1 MPGIHDE
8 TDLFRLPGRRTDRSV
23 YMQSVVQDNVAALRS
38 EITRREQLLDHVQF
52 RMEGGTWEWDLA
64 SGQVRI
70 SRRLGRILGLES
82 ECRELSIEL
91 ILERTHPEDRE
102 HLREA
107 VDQAR
112 LDASEPFEVRITR
125 GDGELRYLRLAAK
138 RQKDDKRRGAR
149 IVGVARD
156 VSEERFAASRI
167 RMRLAVSEV
176 LASWTTL
183 DQSGRVLLGVI
194 ASGLSSAIATIWVP
208 EGGVMVPR
216 QTWATPELAESEFA
230 RVTQTL
236 RPPKGI
242 ELAGWAWSL
251 GRPVDRATLT
261 ADRSYLRQD
270 LADRAGLK
278 TAIAIPAL
286 AGEQV
291 VAVIDVHS
299 QEQVRVSEK
308 CLRALLALGH
318 EIGSALAT
326 RLGEPDNGTLTRREL
341 EVLQLAADGLTTTAI
356 ASELIVE
363 PATVKTH
370 LDHIY
375 AKLGVGNRTAA
386 VAYALRRG
394 VID

>member
-1 MPGIHDE
+1 
-8 TDLFRLPGRRTDRSV
+8 
-23 YMQSVVQDNVAALRS
+23 MQSVVQTNVATLRE
-38 EITRREQLLDHVQF
+38 EITRREHLLDYVQF
-52 RMEGGTWEWDLA
+52 RLEGGTWEWDLA
-64 SGQVRI
+64 SGRVRI

-82 ECRELSIEL
+82 DCRELSAEL
-91 ILERTHPEDRE
+91 ILERAHPEDRE
-102 HLREA
+102 RLA
-107 VDQAR
+107 GAFSQAR
-112 LDASEPFEVRITR
+112 QDAPEPFEVRIAR
-125 GDGELRYLRLAAK
+125 GDGELRHLRVAAK
-138 RQKDDKRRGAR
+138 RQKDDKRKGAR
-149 IVGVARD
+149 MVGVARD
-156 VSEERFAASRI
+156 VTDERLAASRI
-167 RMRLAVSEV
+167 RLRLAVSEV
-176 LASWTTL
+176 LSSWTTL

-194 ASGLSSAIATIWVP
+194 ASGLSSPIATFWVP

-230 RVTQTL
+230 RVTQNL

-242 ELAGWAWSL
+242 ELPGWAWSL
-251 GRPVDRATLT
+251 RRPVDRASLT

-270 LADRAGLK
+270 VADRAGLK
-278 TAIAIPAL
+278 TAVAFPAL

-299 QEQVRVSEK
+299 QDQIGVTEK
-308 CLRALLALGH
+308 CMQSLLGLGH

-326 RLGEPDNGTLTRREL
+326 RLGEPDSGPLTRREL

-363 PATVKTH
+363 PATIKTH

>member
-1 MPGIHDE
+1 
-8 TDLFRLPGRRTDRSV
+8 
-23 YMQSVVQDNVAALRS
+23 MQSLVQANVAALRS
-38 EITRREQLLDHVQF
+38 EITRREQLLDYVQF

-64 SGQVRI
+64 SGRVRI

-82 ECRELSIEL
+82 ELREPSIEF
-91 ILERTHPEDRE
+91 ILERTHPDDRE
-102 HLREA
+102 HLGQA
-107 VDQAR
+107 LDQAR
-112 LDASEPFEVRITR
+112 RGAPEPFEVRIAR
-125 GDGELRYLRLAAK
+125 GDGELRHMRVAAK
-138 RQKDDKRRGAR
+138 RQKDDKRRGPR
-149 IVGVARD
+149 MVGVARD
-156 VSEERFAASRI
+156 VTEERLAASRI

-176 LASWTTL
+176 LTSWTSL

-194 ASGLSSAIATIWVP
+194 AGGLSSAIATIWLP

-216 QTWATPELAESEFA
+216 QTWATPELAGSEFA

-251 GRPVDRATLT
+251 RRPVDRATLT

-270 LADRAGLK
+270 VADLAGLK
-278 TAIAIPAL
+278 TAVAIPAIS
-286 AGEQV
+286 GEQV

-299 QEQVRVSEK
+299 QDQVRVTEQ
-308 CLRALLALGH
+308 CLQALLGLGH

-326 RLGEPDNGTLTRREL
+326 RLGEPDNSPLTRREL
-341 EVLQLAADGLTTTAI
+341 EVLGLAADGLTTTEI

-363 PATVKTH
+363 PATIKTH